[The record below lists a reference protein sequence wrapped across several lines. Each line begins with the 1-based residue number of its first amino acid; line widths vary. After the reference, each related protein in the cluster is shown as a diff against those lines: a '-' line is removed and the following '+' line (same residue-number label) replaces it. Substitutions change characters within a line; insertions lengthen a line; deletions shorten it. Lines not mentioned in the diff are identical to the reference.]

1 MAERFLYEDILH
13 LPPHM
18 SKKHP
23 QPTLSERAARFA
35 PFAAIVGYE
44 EMVMEEAR
52 ETADR
57 IELDESALAD
67 LNERLNMIRDA
78 LETELQIRITY
89 FEPDKRKSGGAY
101 ITVTGIIKRIDEY
114 ERLILMTDGKKIPI
128 DLLYGLESPLFDRI
142 S

>member
-78 LETELQIRITY
+78 LETEPQIRITY